1 MKNETVSKLI
11 KEFVGIKT
19 KIYSISK
26 SDLSV
31 YERAED
37 EIIIVIINCYWW
49 NRSWN
54 VLLKKMSKT

>member
-11 KEFVGIKT
+11 KEFVGIKA

-37 EIIIVIINCYWW
+37 EIIIVIINCY
-49 NRSWN
+49 
-54 VLLKKMSKT
+54 

>member
-37 EIIIVIINCYWW
+37 EIIIVIINCY
-49 NRSWN
+49 
-54 VLLKKMSKT
+54 